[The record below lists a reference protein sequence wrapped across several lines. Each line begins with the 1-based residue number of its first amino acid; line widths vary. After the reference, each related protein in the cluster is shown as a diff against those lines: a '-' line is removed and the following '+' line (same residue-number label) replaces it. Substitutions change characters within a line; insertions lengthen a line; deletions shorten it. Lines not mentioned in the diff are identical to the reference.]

1 MRGRERKGGDWKH
14 GISANQSVHY
24 RGRFRNARQSKQVS
38 SIEFGALRIFSQH
51 YFQYYTA
58 VRSRNPM
65 AQPKLKIL
73 IVDDDKAFLTM
84 ITALLLSIDKN
95 LSIDNARSGEECLRK
110 VKKLSPNLVFLD
122 IDMKGMNGLVTLRF
136 IKSIDSSAL
145 VFFLSGHSVEYIK
158 DALAMVPADGY
169 FTKTYFVDLLKTQ
182 QPLDEILREG
192 KTDR

>member
-1 MRGRERKGGDWKH
+1 
-14 GISANQSVHY
+14 
-24 RGRFRNARQSKQVS
+24 
-38 SIEFGALRIFSQH
+38 
-51 YFQYYTA
+51 
-58 VRSRNPM
+58 M

>member
-1 MRGRERKGGDWKH
+1 
-14 GISANQSVHY
+14 
-24 RGRFRNARQSKQVS
+24 
-38 SIEFGALRIFSQH
+38 
-51 YFQYYTA
+51 
-58 VRSRNPM
+58 M

-145 VFFLSGHSVEYIK
+145 VFFLSGHSVE
-158 DALAMVPADGY
+158 
-169 FTKTYFVDLLKTQ
+169 
-182 QPLDEILREG
+182 
-192 KTDR
+192 